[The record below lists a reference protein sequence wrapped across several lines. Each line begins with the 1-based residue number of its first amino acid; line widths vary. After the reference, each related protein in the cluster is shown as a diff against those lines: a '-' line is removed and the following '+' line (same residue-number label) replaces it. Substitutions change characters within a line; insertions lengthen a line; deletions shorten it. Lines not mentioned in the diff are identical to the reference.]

1 MNTEQ
6 LKELN
11 LELLTERQKDAVL
24 MAMEVKSQ
32 TEIGKLMGVTKQN
45 VSALIKKA
53 IERNSH
59 SKTKEC
65 PKHHTGKGRSISPSP
80 SPRRRNYDN
89 YKIKDFSVL
98 SPREREVISLKV
110 EGLTH
115 RQISDRLGISTGCIG
130 VLLQRAR
137 GKLDGTYHDGLR
149 LDINRK
155 RREYVLKNPEKEK
168 ESRKKSYRKN
178 REKRIEDM
186 REYNKQYYQ
195 KHRIEILHKKKEMR
209 FKSEGKS

>member
-24 MAMEVKSQ
+24 MALEGKSQ

-45 VSALIKKA
+45 VSTLIKKA
-53 IERNSH
+53 IERNSR

-65 PKHHTGKGRSISPSP
+65 PKHHTEKGRSISPSP
-80 SPRRRNYDN
+80 SPMGRNYDD
-89 YKIKDFSVL
+89 YKVKDFSVL

-115 RQISDRLGISTGCIG
+115 RQISDRLGISTGCVG

-149 LDINRK
+149 LDINQK
-155 RREYVLKNPEKEK
+155 RREYVQKNPEKEK

-209 FKSEGKS
+209 FKSEEKS

>member
-1 MNTEQ
+1 MQNPGGCLDEYRTI
-6 LKELN
+6 KRVKFRVADR
-11 LELLTERQKDAVL
+11 TTKDAVL
-24 MAMEVKSQ
+24 MALEGKSQ

-53 IERNSH
+53 IERNSR

-65 PKHHTGKGRSISPSP
+65 PKHHTGKRRSISPSP
-80 SPRRRNYDN
+80 SPRRRNYDD

-115 RQISDRLGISTGCIG
+115 RQISDRLGISTNCIG

-168 ESRKKSYRKN
+168 E
-178 REKRIEDM
+178 
-186 REYNKQYYQ
+186 KQEEV
-195 KHRIEILHKKKEMR
+195 IP
-209 FKSEGKS
+209 

>member
-1 MNTEQ
+1 M
-6 LKELN
+6 
-11 LELLTERQKDAVL
+11 
-24 MAMEVKSQ
+24 
-32 TEIGKLMGVTKQN
+32 
-45 VSALIKKA
+45 
-53 IERNSH
+53 
-59 SKTKEC
+59 
-65 PKHHTGKGRSISPSP
+65 
-80 SPRRRNYDN
+80 
-89 YKIKDFSVL
+89 
-98 SPREREVISLKV
+98 ISLKV

-115 RQISDRLGISTGCIG
+115 RQISDRLGISTNCIG

-195 KHRIEILHKKKEMR
+195 KHRIEILHKKKICVLNRRKIMKRYPDCIRTDGLCGACSASSYGRDCHNNNINKLLYQRSLAGMTQQQVADAAGMNIRQIQKFESGERDLGNMTLR
-209 FKSEGKS
+209 NALSLAKSLDCEVSDFV

>member
-1 MNTEQ
+1 M
-6 LKELN
+6 
-11 LELLTERQKDAVL
+11 
-24 MAMEVKSQ
+24 
-32 TEIGKLMGVTKQN
+32 
-45 VSALIKKA
+45 
-53 IERNSH
+53 
-59 SKTKEC
+59 
-65 PKHHTGKGRSISPSP
+65 
-80 SPRRRNYDN
+80 
-89 YKIKDFSVL
+89 L

-195 KHRIEILHKKKEMR
+195 KHRIEILHKKKDMR
-209 FKSEGKS
+209 FKSEEKS

>member
-1 MNTEQ
+1 MSCRIPGGCLDEYRTI
-6 LKELN
+6 K
-11 LELLTERQKDAVL
+11 R
-24 MAMEVKSQ
+24 VKFRVADR
-32 TEIGKLMGVTKQN
+32 TTKRCCIDGVGRKIPNQN
-45 VSALIKKA
+45 
-53 IERNSH
+53 R
-59 SKTKEC
+59 
-65 PKHHTGKGRSISPSP
+65 
-80 SPRRRNYDN
+80 
-89 YKIKDFSVL
+89 KINGS
-98 SPREREVISLKV
+98 
-110 EGLTH
+110 H

-209 FKSEGKS
+209 FKSEEKS

>member
-1 MNTEQ
+1 MVEWI
-6 LKELN
+6 
-11 LELLTERQKDAVL
+11 
-24 MAMEVKSQ
+24 
-32 TEIGKLMGVTKQN
+32 EI
-45 VSALIKKA
+45 
-53 IERNSH
+53 
-59 SKTKEC
+59 
-65 PKHHTGKGRSISPSP
+65 
-80 SPRRRNYDN
+80 
-89 YKIKDFSVL
+89 VL

-115 RQISDRLGISTGCIG
+115 RQISDRLGISTNCIG

-195 KHRIEILHKKKEMR
+195 KHRIEILHKKKDMR
-209 FKSEGKS
+209 FKSEEKS